1 MKNSLIAATVFLSA
15 TLLLATPALARKTQM
30 QNINFGAISC
40 GQFMEGMSDGSD
52 DDMAV
57 VLMWIDGYLSGVSGD
72 TVLNWKNLEK
82 FSSDL
87 IDYCE
92 SNPNVKVLKAAQEVG
107 ISE

>member
-1 MKNSLIAATVFLSA
+1 MKNSLIASTIFLSA
-15 TLLLATPALARKTQM
+15 ALLLSTPALAKKTQM
-30 QNINFGAISC
+30 QDINFGAISC
-40 GQFMEGMSDGSD
+40 GQFMEGMSEGSD

-82 FSSDL
+82 LSANL

-92 SNPNVKVLKAAQEVG
+92 SNPEANVLEAAEKVG
-107 ISE
+107 ISK